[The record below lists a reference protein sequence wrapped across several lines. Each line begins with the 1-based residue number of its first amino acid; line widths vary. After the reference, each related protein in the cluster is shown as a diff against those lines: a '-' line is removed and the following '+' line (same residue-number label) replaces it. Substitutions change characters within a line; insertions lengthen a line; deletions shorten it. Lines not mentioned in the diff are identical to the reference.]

1 MKRTIPV
8 LFSCKRDI
16 LFCFY
21 RWAQIAKHLPGRT
34 DNEVKNFWNSSIKKK
49 LHLSHGILPDNSII
63 IPTYNNL
70 ITNPIP
76 NPSFDNFYSFN
87 PNVPS
92 TNSFMSS
99 ISSPLILDQMNNIN
113 HNGDLNLTNHVIMP
127 NSLPNLSFDSISNDP
142 TWFNFNYP
150 NHLQHDLE
158 YNPSVIKQDNSIN
171 SMVTSNISLNC
182 TNGEN
187 FMDST
192 NAAIKNH
199 QDLMMVRIL
208 SI

>member
-1 MKRTIPV
+1 
-8 LFSCKRDI
+8 
-16 LFCFY
+16 
-21 RWAQIAKHLPGRT
+21 
-34 DNEVKNFWNSSIKKK
+34 
-49 LHLSHGILPDNSII
+49 
-63 IPTYNNL
+63 
-70 ITNPIP
+70 
-76 NPSFDNFYSFN
+76 
-87 PNVPS
+87 
-92 TNSFMSS
+92 MSS

-199 QDLMMVRIL
+199 QDLMMTLPKLSEMIKENEDGIL
-208 SI
+208 ESTPIVSQHSDTMVVKSALP